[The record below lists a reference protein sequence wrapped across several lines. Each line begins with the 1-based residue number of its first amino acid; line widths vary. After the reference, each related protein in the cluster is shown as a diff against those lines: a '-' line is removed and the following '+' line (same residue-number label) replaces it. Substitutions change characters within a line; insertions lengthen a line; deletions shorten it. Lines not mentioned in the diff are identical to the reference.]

1 LIPSP
6 FLYGGGEYRRDK
18 IIISMCLFRQYKK
31 GAKPEHN
38 VGDVVEYSLDGMFI
52 PTFVGKIVSITE
64 EEEDYQYTLENGII
78 VNEDNIVE

>member
-1 LIPSP
+1 
-6 FLYGGGEYRRDK
+6 
-18 IIISMCLFRQYKK
+18 MCLFRQYKK

-38 VGDVVEYSLDGMFI
+38 VGDVVEYSFGGMFI

-78 VNEDNIVE
+78 VNEDNINEITS